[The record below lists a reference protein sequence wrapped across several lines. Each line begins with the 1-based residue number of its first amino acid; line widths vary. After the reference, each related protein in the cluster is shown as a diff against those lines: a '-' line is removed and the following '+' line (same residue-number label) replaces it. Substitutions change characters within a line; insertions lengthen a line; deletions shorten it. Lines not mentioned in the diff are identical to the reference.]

1 MTMQRLVLYLAI
13 TALFACNKSSTTVQ
27 PERKDITQAVYASGK
42 IIPLNHYVVY
52 SKFTGYVE
60 NIYVKSGDTVTV
72 SEPLISIR
80 NEANEQSIN
89 TAANLLELAKLNADE
104 NGPQLAA
111 TREELSAAKSRY
123 DLDSITYNRNS
134 ALQREDAIS
143 QQALDQSKAQLDIS
157 RSTYHRLQEV
167 YTAQRDRFRTEYQ
180 NALYQSK
187 AQQSIR
193 GDYRLLSAA
202 AGRVYD
208 VLPEIGDLVMPQTPL
223 MEIGDATQ
231 FEVELSIDETDIGLV
246 KIGQTVL
253 LGIDTY
259 PDQAFEGTIKEIYP
273 KVVSNS
279 KSSRAKA
286 TITTID
292 SKPLYSGMSVEG
304 NIIIQTKKSC
314 LVIPREYLKNSNFV
328 KIKGEPDLRMITKG
342 IEDLQYVE
350 VLNGLKENESIEK

>member
-1 MTMQRLVLYLAI
+1 MNIQRLAISLAI
-13 TALFACNKSSTTVQ
+13 TSLFACKKSSPTIQ
-27 PERKDITQAVYASGK
+27 PEKKDITQAVYASGK
-42 IIPLNHYVVY
+42 VIPLNHYVVY

-60 NIYVKSGDTVTV
+60 NIYVTSGDTI
-72 SEPLISIR
+72 SINDPLISIR

-104 NGPQLAA
+104 NGSQLAA
-111 TREELSAAKSRY
+111 AREELSAAKSRY
-123 DLDSITYNRNS
+123 ELDSLTFSRNS

-143 QQALDQSKAQLDIS
+143 QQLFDQSRTQLDIS
-157 RSTYHRLQEV
+157 RSTYHRLKEV
-167 YTAQRDRFRTEYQ
+167 YTAQRDRLRTEYQ
-180 NALYQSK
+180 NALNQSK
-187 AQQSIR
+187 AQQSLR
-193 GDYRLLSAA
+193 GDYRLLAVA
-202 AGRVYD
+202 AGKVYD

-223 MEIGDATQ
+223 MEIGDANQ

-246 KIGQTVL
+246 KTGQTVL
-253 LGIDTY
+253 LGIDAY

-314 LVIPREYLKNSNFV
+314 LVIPREYLKNNNYV
-328 KIKGEPDLRMITKG
+328 QVKGESELRKITKG

-350 VLNGLKENESIEK
+350 ILKGLNENESIEK